1 FTISGEIRDMIRFSN
16 HSLVKDPPFSRIDH
30 VSCRNLLIY
39 FDDRLQQSVL
49 PLLHYALRPG
59 GYLFLGPSESV
70 GRFDHLFPAIDG
82 H

>member
-1 FTISGEIRDMIRFSN
+1 M
-16 HSLVKDPPFSRIDH
+16 
-30 VSCRNLLIY
+30 SCRNLLIY

-82 H
+82 HAGCSSGRQVRLPTPSTCPAA